1 MTPSVCFNFLTK
13 AYGKCRVYRFQF
25 DEMGRVLKHFSEIC
39 FLSSSSS
46 LLVCSSSLLLIYLSP
61 DNIASQKEIVFI
73 IIHCIF
79 FSRTQ
84 LITSCDQICSTKT
97 GGIPVDIPQVIFD
110 PIFKHYVFTDKKSLF
125 EI

>member
-1 MTPSVCFNFLTK
+1 MAPSVCFNFFTK
-13 AYGKCRVYRFQF
+13 AYGKCRVYRFRF

-79 FSRTQ
+79 FFS
-84 LITSCDQICSTKT
+84 DA
-97 GGIPVDIPQVIFD
+97 
-110 PIFKHYVFTDKKSLF
+110 TDY
-125 EI
+125 IM